1 MEDTKQLA
9 LVGNE
14 TPEQAE
20 AIGLHYEIVSAAQA
34 AASSLLDLGRKLKRM
49 KNTKKQKEK
58 EKRCAAC
65 VWRDRKTAT
74 PLCAL
79 PRCIYEERKPRR
91 DKVKRYGEV

>member
-1 MEDTKQLA
+1 
-9 LVGNE
+9 
-14 TPEQAE
+14 
-20 AIGLHYEIVSAAQA
+20 
-34 AASSLLDLGRKLKRM
+34 M

-74 PLCAL
+74 PLCAR

-91 DKVKRYGEV
+91 DKAKRYGEV

>member
-1 MEDTKQLA
+1 
-9 LVGNE
+9 
-14 TPEQAE
+14 
-20 AIGLHYEIVSAAQA
+20 
-34 AASSLLDLGRKLKRM
+34 M

-79 PRCIYEERKPRR
+79 RAAYTRNESPRR
-91 DKVKRYGEV
+91 DKAKRYGEV